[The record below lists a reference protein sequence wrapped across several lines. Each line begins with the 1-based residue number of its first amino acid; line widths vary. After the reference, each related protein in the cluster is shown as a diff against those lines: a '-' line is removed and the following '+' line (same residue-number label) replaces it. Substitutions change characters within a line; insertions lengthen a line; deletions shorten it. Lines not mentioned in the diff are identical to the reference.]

1 MTGAIPR
8 RFSTAERDRRWQHV
22 RGMMAHAGIDVIVV
36 PPHTGHHDH
45 FSAYSRYLT
54 GIGGFSFEVGA
65 VFPMEGAVTAITVP
79 DVAPRKWQA
88 QQDWIDD
95 IRSHGRAFGEGLI
108 ARLREM
114 GRARMRIGVAG
125 LSEVP
130 RFADGI
136 VTHRFHAD
144 LVAAFPGADI
154 VDCTDLLDRARYV
167 KSDEEIAFL
176 RGSVLLAEAAIAA
189 MRDRARPGVTEAEVY
204 AAMIAAMIERG
215 GEIPA
220 MIMWSAGAPE
230 QMVSAGPPTLRRFER
245 GDLLRVEVEGR
256 WAGYC
261 GQVTTMAALGT
272 VSPVLHGM
280 WALQQAAV
288 AACNEAC
295 RPGITLGDLAER
307 VVALAKGTPYRIKFL
322 MHGRGLGDDRPAYV
336 FSVSPEEARR
346 WIIEENTSFITKPVV
361 AMEGWPD
368 VVWGDSVVVTADGA
382 KRLGTIAPEIIA
394 LG

>member
-1 MTGAIPR
+1 MPL
-8 RFSTAERDRRWQHV
+8 RFSAAERDRRWRRV
-22 RGMMAHAGIDVIVV
+22 RAMMALAGLDVIVV

-54 GIGGFSFEVGA
+54 GLGGFSFEVGA
-65 VFPMEGAVTAITVP
+65 VFPQEGDVTAITVP
-79 DVAPRKWQA
+79 DVAPAKWRA
-88 QQDWIDD
+88 QLDWVED
-95 IRSHGRAFGEGLI
+95 IRSHGRAFGDGLI
-108 ARLREM
+108 ARLKEM
-114 GRARMRIGVAG
+114 RRAPRRIGVAG

-136 VTHRFHAD
+136 VTHRFHAN
-144 LVAAFPGADI
+144 LAAALPDAEI
-154 VDCTDLLDRARYV
+154 IDCTDLLDRARYV
-167 KSDEEIAFL
+167 KSDEEIEFL
-176 RGSVLLAEAAIAA
+176 RASVGLAEAAIAA
-189 MRDRARPGVTEAEVY
+189 MRARARPGVTEAEVY
-204 AAMIAAMIERG
+204 AAMIAAMLERG

-220 MIMWSAGAPE
+220 MIMWSAGPIE
-230 QMVSAGPPTLRRFER
+230 QMVSAGPPTLRRFEP

-261 GQVTTMAALGT
+261 GQVTTMAVLGKVPPALA
-272 VSPVLHGM
+272 GM
-280 WALQQAAV
+280 WELQQEAV

-307 VVALAKGTPYRIKFL
+307 TVSLAKGTPYRIKFL

-346 WIIEENTSFITKPVV
+346 WVIEENASFITKPVV
-361 AMEGWPD
+361 ACEGCPD
-368 VVWGDSVVVTADGA
+368 VVWGDSFVVTQAGA
-382 KRLGTIAPEIIA
+382 KRLGTIAPEIIE

>member
-1 MTGAIPR
+1 MTDAIPM
-8 RFSTAERDRRWQHV
+8 RFSRSERDRRWQRV
-22 RGMMAHAGIDVIVV
+22 RAAMARAGIDVIVV

-65 VFPMEGAVTAITVP
+65 VFPHEGEVTAITVP
-79 DVAPRKWQA
+79 DVAPAKWRA
-88 QQDWIDD
+88 QQDWLGD
-95 IRSHGRAFGEGLI
+95 IRSFGRAFGDGLI
-108 ARLREM
+108 ARLKEM
-114 GRARMRIGVAG
+114 GRGKMRIGVAG
-125 LSEVP
+125 LTEVP

-136 VTHRFHAD
+136 VTHRFHAN
-144 LVAAFPGADI
+144 LAAAFPDAEI

-176 RGSVLLAEAAIAA
+176 RGSVSLAEAAIAA
-189 MRDRARPGVTEAEVY
+189 MRDTARPGVPEAQVY

-220 MIMWSAGAPE
+220 MIMWSAGPAD
-230 QMVSAGPPTLRRFER
+230 QLVSAGPPTLRRFEP

-261 GQVTTMAALGT
+261 GQVTTMAVLGR
-272 VSPVLHGM
+272 VPAALHGM
-280 WALQQAAV
+280 WELQQAAV
-288 AACNEAC
+288 EACNESC
-295 RPGITLGDLAER
+295 RPGITLGELAER
-307 VVALAKGTPYRIKFL
+307 TVGLAKGTPYRIKFL

-346 WIIEENTSFITKPVV
+346 WVIEENASFITKPVV
-361 AMEGWPD
+361 TRDGSPD
-368 VVWGDSVVVTADGA
+368 VVWGDSIVVTPGGA
-382 KRLGTIAPEIIA
+382 KRLGTIAPEFIELA
-394 LG
+394 